1 MRSLNRVY
9 AVLLACARLRKGH
22 KLSGDAIEYR
32 ELRWADFPSYE
43 KLMLQA
49 PGTFERTTRLDQT
62 GEALFKYLHRRRLWT
77 LLALMRALGRAPVH
91 FFVAVDQGQVLG
103 SASLVLLPRTGYVFA
118 VVTDSANRNR
128 GIASHILEQVHGMAR
143 KQGRHWAAL
152 DVDTNN
158 ETAIRVYRKL
168 GYEEK
173 ARFHW
178 HVGPTPEAVTHSA
191 GMATEVPRSKNK
203 AEAAW
208 VNLHQSKAVHES
220 LPATAKM
227 FSYHEIITQLPN
239 TQAKTWSLSSLGLT
253 TAVVR
258 GFFLPIIRT
267 VFVIPAAW
275 DPAIT
280 ADSLLSLVAPAFNWA
295 RSLGATRT
303 EVVVPDPPEAWE
315 KTMDL
320 LGLPRA
326 VSTILMV
333 RPL

>member
-1 MRSLNRVY
+1 
-9 AVLLACARLRKGH
+9 
-22 KLSGDAIEYR
+22 LSKDTIEYR
-32 ELRWADFPSYE
+32 ELRWADFPSYQ

-49 PGTFERTTRLDQT
+49 PGAFERATGLDQT
-62 GEALFKYLHRRRLWT
+62 VEALFKYLHRRRLWT
-77 LLALMRALGRAPVH
+77 LLAIIRALGRAPIH
-91 FFVAVDQGQVLG
+91 FFVAVDQGQVLS
-103 SASLVLLPRTGYVFA
+103 SASLILLPRTGYVFA

-128 GIASHILEQVHGMAR
+128 GIASHTLEEVHDVAR
-143 KQGRHWAAL
+143 KQGRQWVAL

-173 ARFHW
+173 ARFNW

-191 GMATEVPRSKNK
+191 SMATEVPRSKK
-203 AEAAW
+203 KEEAAW
-208 VNLHQSKAVHES
+208 VNLHQSAAVRES

-227 FSYHEIITQLPN
+227 FSHHEIITQLPN
-239 TQAKTWSLSSLGLT
+239 TQAKTWSLSSFGRT
-253 TAVVR
+253 TAVMR
-258 GFFLPIIRT
+258 GFFLPIIKT
-267 VFVIPAAW
+267 VFVIPAGW

-280 ADSLLSLVAPAFNWA
+280 ADSLLSLVASALNWA
-295 RSLGATRT
+295 RPLGATRT
-303 EVVVPDPPEAWE
+303 EIVVPDPPGAWE

-320 LGLPRA
+320 LGLQQA